1 MIAVATH
8 RHINYTAYVIIH
20 DPKQWAATLIRW
32 LELFMALIVIA
43 ATAFAFFHSF
53 GVLADMDWSRMSTFY
68 EMIDRMLLVII
79 GLEFVRMIV
88 VRNLISVLELLAFVI
103 ARKMLKPDMSS
114 LDIALGSF
122 AFVLLVGTRY
132 IIEHYHRKTGVK
144 PPEMKM

>member
-1 MIAVATH
+1 MRSSFILHQMIT
-8 RHINYTAYVIIH
+8 H
-20 DPKQWAATLIRW
+20 DPKHWAATLIRW
-32 LELFMALIVIA
+32 LELLMALVVIV
-43 ATAFAFFHSF
+43 ATAFAFIHSF
-53 GVLADMDWSRMSTFY
+53 GVLTDMDWSKMSTFY
-68 EMIDRMLLVII
+68 EMMDRVLLIII

-114 LDIALGSF
+114 LDIAFGSF

-144 PPEMKM
+144 PPDVQH